1 MGKRLLKLYGIS
13 NSQSQSGAFALIL
26 TDVKTDQRIPI
37 IIGAFEAQSIALHLE
52 GMKPSRPLT
61 HDLFANFV
69 NDFNITVHEVIIS
82 DFKEGIFYA
91 RIICEQ
97 EGVVRQIDSRTSD
110 AVALALRFEC
120 PIFATDEVVEQTA
133 ISLDDTS
140 DEDDDTPENE
150 DKTFDV
156 APSDED
162 DLSAYTMEELSSMLD
177 EAVAREDFEFASRL
191 RDEMNKRK

>member
-61 HDLFANFV
+61 HDLFANFA
-69 NDFNITVHEVIIS
+69 NEFNIIVHEVIIS
-82 DFKEGIFYA
+82 DFKEGVFYA

-97 EGVVRQIDSRTSD
+97 EGVIRNIDSRTSD
-110 AVALALRFEC
+110 AVALALRFDC
-120 PIFATDEVVEQTA
+120 PIYASDEVVEQTA
-133 ISLDDTS
+133 ISLDDDLEPEEEPES
-140 DEDDDTPENE
+140 DEV
-150 DKTFDV
+150 FGV
-156 APSDED
+156 QAPQED
-162 DLSAYTMEELSSMLD
+162 DLSNYTVEELENMLD
-177 EAVAREDFEFASRL
+177 AAVAKEDFEFASKV
-191 RDEMNKRK
+191 RDEINKRT